1 MDITTYPYTEADESV
16 EPRMLQLLNSFHI
29 TPPQVYDYY
38 SVEIS
43 TPPVPPGQSYLHQ
56 LPLELRRTIVDYIAS
71 DFDGFRGHFTRP
83 AERAM
88 ELECVCWRIRVKNKW
103 KYPKQNGAYCDT
115 CKRKVVQPRL

>member
-1 MDITTYPYTEADESV
+1 MDITIYPYKEDESV
-16 EPRMLQLLNSFHI
+16 EPALLEPLPNPFNI
-29 TPPQVYDYY
+29 IPPQIYDYY
-38 SVEIS
+38 NVEIS

-56 LPLELRRTIVDYIAS
+56 LPLELRRKVAEYLLVWDYAP
-71 DFDGFRGHFTRP
+71 RR

-88 ELECVCWRIRVKNKW
+88 ELECVCWRIRVKGKW